1 MTTAPDLGDRIAETA
16 LHLLRS
22 GGPRSVTVQ
31 AVQSRS
37 GIAKTTIYRRFR
49 DRRDML
55 RAALQQLIA
64 ATPAPPRTDANARLQ
79 WLIRHAVGAVGD
91 GIGFG
96 GFASLLTEEDPEFS
110 SLFREMLAAQRAG
123 LVDVITEMQSDATLS
138 PQVDAE
144 TLIDAIVGAYIAGR
158 ARCGT
163 LDDAWESR
171 LFTVFAPMLRAGGQH
186 DL

>member
-1 MTTAPDLGDRIAETA
+1 MTTAPDVGDRIAETA

-31 AVQSRS
+31 AVQAQS

-55 RAALQQLIA
+55 RAALTRLMA
-64 ATPAPPRTDANARLQ
+64 ATPVPPRTDANARMR

-96 GFASLLTEEDPEFS
+96 GFASLLTEDDPEFS
-110 SLFREMLAAQRAG
+110 GLFREMLVAQRAG
-123 LVDVITEMQSDATLS
+123 LIDVITEMKSDAALS
-138 PQVDAE
+138 SQVDPE

-163 LDDAWESR
+163 LDDGWESR
-171 LFTVFAPMLRAGGQH
+171 LLALFAPIVQN
-186 DL
+186 